1 MKFTDEPTS
10 IEVRFEADGTVHP
23 RRFTWNQTQLQVS
36 GVGRQWEDESGRH
49 VLVMAEGH
57 YTFELLLQRET
68 LVWRVVRAPAGGI
81 AA

>member
-10 IEVRFEADGTVHP
+10 LEVRFEADGTLRP
-23 RRFTWNQTQLQVS
+23 RRFTWNETWLQVS
-36 GVGRQWEDESGRH
+36 DVGRQWEDESGRH

-68 LVWRVVRAPAGGI
+68 LVWRVVRAPDE
-81 AA
+81 AAAA

>member
-10 IEVRFEADGTVHP
+10 TEARFEVDGTVHP
-23 RRFTWNQTQLQVS
+23 RRFTWNQVWLQVS
-36 GVGRQWEDESGRH
+36 DVGRQWEDESGRH

-68 LVWRVVRAPAGGI
+68 LVWHVVRAPDEG
-81 AA
+81 AAA